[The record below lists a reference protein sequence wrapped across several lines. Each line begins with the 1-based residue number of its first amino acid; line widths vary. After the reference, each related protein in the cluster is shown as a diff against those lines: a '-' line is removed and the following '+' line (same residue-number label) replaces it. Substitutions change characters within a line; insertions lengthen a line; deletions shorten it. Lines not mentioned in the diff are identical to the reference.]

1 VSPST
6 IPRITAS
13 FSVIGDG
20 IIIKAVRYDAVV
32 VGAGPAGAMTAYH
45 LSRGGLKVLLLE
57 KKRLP
62 RFKLCGGCLSAR
74 IDPYLP
80 EGWKAKVLNT
90 IRGGILGFR
99 GKEFVSRSSEREVA
113 YIVDRSDFDMF
124 LAQRAVEKGSDLWEG
139 VGFQHFEEDGKIK
152 VFTDKGPVLCDLLIG
167 ADGFYSKVANQLG
180 YRKER
185 YFRGVEFWC
194 ERVEVREDLKER
206 VIIDIGVVSRGYGWI
221 FPKGPLLSVG
231 ENPLRRLGEYVKNHE
246 LMNSADLKGVK
257 GWFIPFALAG
267 GDLHL
272 GKGRTFLVGDSA
284 NMVDPLIG
292 EGIYWSVKGAFLLS
306 EAILRGGADVLSVY
320 RELVRD
326 EIEPELVSAGKIAA
340 LAYRFQR
347 ASYRMGKGKALERFL
362 NLLSGGTT
370 YRRLYTAGMPE
381 FITSLLHFENF
392 LHIIIDKILRRR

>member
-124 LAQRAVEKGSDLWEG
+124 LSQREG
-139 VGFQHFEEDGKIK
+139 DH
-152 VFTDKGPVLCDLLIG
+152 
-167 ADGFYSKVANQLG
+167 
-180 YRKER
+180 
-185 YFRGVEFWC
+185 
-194 ERVEVREDLKER
+194 
-206 VIIDIGVVSRGYGWI
+206 
-221 FPKGPLLSVG
+221 
-231 ENPLRRLGEYVKNHE
+231 
-246 LMNSADLKGVK
+246 
-257 GWFIPFALAG
+257 
-267 GDLHL
+267 
-272 GKGRTFLVGDSA
+272 
-284 NMVDPLIG
+284 
-292 EGIYWSVKGAFLLS
+292 
-306 EAILRGGADVLSVY
+306 
-320 RELVRD
+320 
-326 EIEPELVSAGKIAA
+326 
-340 LAYRFQR
+340 
-347 ASYRMGKGKALERFL
+347 
-362 NLLSGGTT
+362 
-370 YRRLYTAGMPE
+370 
-381 FITSLLHFENF
+381 
-392 LHIIIDKILRRR
+392 